1 MMARNINEEY
11 HGDKSFSFGGK
22 YRLYDN
28 FDKRE
33 VDKALEEMT
42 PLLNSNSTENP
53 NPILQFMFIRKGNCF
68 NLM

>member
-28 FDKRE
+28 FDKRK
-33 VDKALEEMT
+33 VDM
-42 PLLNSNSTENP
+42 P
-53 NPILQFMFIRKGNCF
+53 
-68 NLM
+68 